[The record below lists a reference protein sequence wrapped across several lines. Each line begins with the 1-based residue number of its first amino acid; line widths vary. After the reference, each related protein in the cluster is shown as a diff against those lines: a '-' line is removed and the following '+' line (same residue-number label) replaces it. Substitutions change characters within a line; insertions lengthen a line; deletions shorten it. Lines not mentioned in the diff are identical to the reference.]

1 MSVREAV
8 AALVA
13 DLANASDYSLAEWF
27 ELTTIL
33 SQEKANGT
41 YDYSVDINVLFGKIQ
56 KLLVDYGLVT
66 EPDFQAHLADL
77 D

>member
-1 MSVREAV
+1 MIVSEAV
-8 AALVA
+8 AALIA
-13 DLANASDYSLAEWF
+13 DLANASDYSLSEWF
-27 ELTTIL
+27 ELMTIL

-66 EPDFQAHLADL
+66 EPDFQAHLDEL

>member
-1 MSVREAV
+1 MIVSEAV
-8 AALVA
+8 AALIA
-13 DLANASDYSLAEWF
+13 DLANASDYSLSEWF

-41 YDYSVDINVLFGKIQ
+41 YTFSVDINVLCGKSQ
-56 KLLVDYGLVT
+56 KLLVDAGLVT
-66 EPDFQAHLADL
+66 ELDFQAHLAEL